1 MKIVAFIM
9 SMSPWTSLPV
19 FREAF
24 ELFDH
29 DGSGFITTDEI
40 GVVMRRLGQ
49 NPSPKELENM
59 VRDVDADGELR
70 KRNSNL
76 LSFSM
81 PFQSSAHSSAH
92 SSAPTVIETATPES
106 GSTAIPGAVPVQTQ
120 TVSKQ

>member
-1 MKIVAFIM
+1 MLCL
-9 SMSPWTSLPV
+9 SPWTSLLV

-49 NPSPKELENM
+49 NPSPKELEAM

-70 KRNSNL
+70 KRNSKPIKFLNAQPSNQVHIQVHPL
-76 LSFSM
+76 W
-81 PFQSSAHSSAH
+81 
-92 SSAPTVIETATPES
+92 
-106 GSTAIPGAVPVQTQ
+106 
-120 TVSKQ
+120 

>member
-1 MKIVAFIM
+1 MKIVAIIM
-9 SMSPWTSLPV
+9 SLSPWTSLPV

-81 PFQSSAHSSAH
+81 PFQSSAHSSA
-92 SSAPTVIETATPES
+92 PTVIETATPES

>member
-1 MKIVAFIM
+1 MKFVAIIM

-49 NPSPKELENM
+49 NPSPNELEKM

-70 KRNSNL
+70 KRNSKPIKFLNAH
-76 LSFSM
+76 
-81 PFQSSAHSSAH
+81 PFNQVHIQVH
-92 SSAPTVIETATPES
+92 PLW
-106 GSTAIPGAVPVQTQ
+106 
-120 TVSKQ
+120 